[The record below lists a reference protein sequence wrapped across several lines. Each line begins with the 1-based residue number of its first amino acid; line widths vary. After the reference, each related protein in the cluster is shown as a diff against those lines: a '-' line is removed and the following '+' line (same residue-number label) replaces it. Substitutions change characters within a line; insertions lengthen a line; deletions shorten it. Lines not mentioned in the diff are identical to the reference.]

1 MEYTMKT
8 SYSAI
13 NTYLTCP
20 QKYKF
25 QEIDRI
31 RTSKSREALFGTLI
45 HNALQYMF
53 QRDPLFPTLDEVLA
67 FYRAHWPQKEVW
79 AQDAAHDPLRRV
91 WTDDEEQLQLNEG
104 IKMLTR
110 FYEKN
115 PPWTFS
121 VVDLEAKF
129 EVVLQDAKTGDTHI
143 LSGKIDRIDKRP
155 DGTYEIIDYKTGK
168 RMPSQDAVEK
178 DLQLSL
184 YALGLQKK
192 WPHIPAEKITMSLY
206 YLKHGEKLSTSS
218 AAEKKERTTAY
229 LLDQIETIEKHKKG
243 EKPFEPMP
251 GPLCNWCA
259 YRPICPAWKH
269 LYRKSKESGVKSK
282 DDIEEYINQ
291 YFALSKEKKEK
302 EARLGEIQNAIKQYM
317 ELEGVTR
324 VFSDAGALSKKTIAR
339 YQYDM
344 DKIKGIL
351 SPIGKWEEILKA
363 DETKLKKILRELPE
377 NARVAI
383 TASRSVSKEYTVLTA
398 SAKKIE
404 TGE

>member
-1 MEYTMKT
+1 MKT

-13 NTYLTCP
+13 STYLTCP

-67 FYRAHWPQKEVW
+67 FYRGHWPAKDIW
-79 AQDAAHDPLRRV
+79 TQDAAHDPLKRV
-91 WTDDEEQLQLNEG
+91 WTDEEEELQREEG
-104 IKMLTR
+104 VKMLKR

-129 EVVLQDAKTGDTHI
+129 EVALQDEKTGEVHI
-143 LSGKIDRIDKRP
+143 LSGKIDRIDKRQ
-155 DGTYEIIDYKTGK
+155 DDTYEIIDYKTGK

-192 WPHIPAEKITMSLY
+192 WPHIKAANIAMSLY
-206 YLKHGEKLSTSS
+206 YLKHGEKLGTSS
-218 AAEKKERTTAY
+218 TTEKNERTAAY
-229 LLDQIETIEKHKKG
+229 LLGQIETIEKHKKEG
-243 EKPFEPMP
+243 KPFDPMP

-269 LYRKSKESGVKSK
+269 LYKKGNEKREASHEEVES
-282 DDIEEYINQ
+282 YIGE
-291 YFALSKEKKEK
+291 YFALQKEKKEK
-302 EARLGEIQNAIKQYM
+302 EARLAEIQSAIKQYM
-317 ELEGVTR
+317 EKEGLTR
-324 VFSDAGALSKKTIAR
+324 VFGDAGSLSKKTIAR

-344 DKIKGIL
+344 EKIQGLL

-363 DETKLKKILRELPE
+363 DETKLKRILGELPKNIRDE
-377 NARVAI
+377 IAAN
-383 TASRSVSKEYTVLTA
+383 RSISKEYTVLTA
-398 SAKKIE
+398 STKKIE
-404 TGE
+404 SEEL